1 LADVGY
7 PDRRKTNG
15 RPFLGHGG
23 DSPRKHSTARTANDA
38 SNACTENQS
47 ARDQN
52 YPTVSI
58 NKFRVHADQKSFDC
72 CTTNRNGATINKSKS
87 FPLSEVTTVRRAAI
101 YLRVSTDSQ
110 TTDNQEMALRDIAA
124 KMGWDIARVYSDQ
137 GISGAKG
144 RDKRPQF
151 DALCKAATRREFDL
165 VMAWSVDRLG
175 RSLQDLIGF
184 LSELHSLRIDLYL
197 HQQGLDTSTPAG
209 KAMFQLLGVF
219 AEFER
224 AMIQSRVKAGLARA
238 RANGRKLG
246 RPKISLQTE
255 SDIRSALSNGNGI
268 RKVAAALGVGV
279 GTVQRIRKI
288 PATVP
293 GLVTGTFNIRRKRPK
308 GP

>member
-1 LADVGY
+1 LLDCGIGWS
-7 PDRRKTNG
+7 DHQQQ
-15 RPFLGHGG
+15 LEQSDG
-23 DSPRKHSTARTANDA
+23 DIMK
-38 SNACTENQS
+38 
-47 ARDQN
+47 
-52 YPTVSI
+52 
-58 NKFRVHADQKSFDC
+58 
-72 CTTNRNGATINKSKS
+72 
-87 FPLSEVTTVRRAAI
+87 RAAI

-110 TTDNQEMALRDIAA
+110 TTANQEIALREIAGR
-124 KMGWDIARVYSDQ
+124 MDWDIVHVYSDH

-184 LSELHSLRIDLYL
+184 LSELHSLKIDLYL

-238 RANGRKLG
+238 RASGKRLG
-246 RPKISLQTE
+246 RPTVGAGTE
-255 SDIRSALSNGNGI
+255 DAIRKALAQGAGI
-268 RKVAAALGVGV
+268 RRVASMIGVGV
-279 GTVQRIRKI
+279 GTVQRIRKS
-288 PATVP
+288 PPLCRV
-293 GLVTGTFNIRRKRPK
+293 
-308 GP
+308 